1 MANIATTITEIIE
14 LKIKELG
21 EAAKVGASVY
31 GGIDGFTAAEGWVGK
46 KDTAAHLKISLRTLN
61 EWMKKGFIPYIRIGR
76 GLRFKLSE
84 VDEAMKRRLGAEAR
98 Y

>member
-1 MANIATTITEIIE
+1 M
-14 LKIKELG
+14 G
-21 EAAKVGASVY
+21 
-31 GGIDGFTAAEGWVGK
+31 GK
-46 KDTAAHLKISLRTLN
+46 KETAAHLKISLRTLN

-84 VDEAMKRRLGAEAR
+84 VDEAKKRRLGVEAR